1 MLLLTSVEIVTEDKN
16 TQSLTDAW
24 TLSVCEHVR
33 DSRERESERERGAT
47 FIVIR
52 GVPRGETKVVL
63 IVCPLIQRPGWSVS
77 YTEAVLVC

>member
-1 MLLLTSVEIVTEDKN
+1 MLLLISVEIVTEDR
-16 TQSLTDAW
+16 TTRSLTNAW
-24 TLSVCEHVR
+24 MLSVCGHVS
-33 DSRERESERERGAT
+33 DSQERERGAT